1 MPVKELTQKILD
13 NEVQEY
19 IIIYTLAV
27 LPGMRFGEQ
36 MPFVS
41 WISRDFRCWHVRWR
55 IGLCEERILI
65 REESEKV
72 EIFLKNSVT
81 DLAVGAHK

>member
-27 LPGMRFGEQ
+27 VPGMRFGGR
-36 MPFVS
+36 MRFISP
-41 WISRDFRCWHVRWR
+41 ISRDFRCWCVRWG

-65 REESEKV
+65 REKSEKV
-72 EIFLKNSVT
+72 ENFFK
-81 DLAVGAHK
+81 K